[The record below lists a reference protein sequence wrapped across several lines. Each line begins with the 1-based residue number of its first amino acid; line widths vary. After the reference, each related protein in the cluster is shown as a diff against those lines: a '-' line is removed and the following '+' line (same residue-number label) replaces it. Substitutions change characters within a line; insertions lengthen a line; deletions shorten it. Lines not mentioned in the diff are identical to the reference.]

1 MFNKLVFQ
9 IFALMKKKLLTKN
22 EFLKLNNNKSKNLFL
37 KKEIF
42 NLYKKFLTS
51 TLNKRIAH
59 QTKWLG
65 EPILQLPQDLFIFQ
79 ELIFENKPDYIIEL
93 GVAWSGSLLYY
104 SSIFNIIGGKK
115 IIGIDTYIPTQ
126 IQKRINKFKKLKNC
140 IKLLNGF
147 STDEK
152 IIKEISKLTKNSKK
166 IIIHLDSDHSKKNV
180 LDELNKYSKLLKKGS
195 IIICGDTHV
204 EFFKNNPHG
213 RNKEY
218 RKGNNPMNALN
229 IFLKSKEGKKY
240 KQDLSYQDRYLLT
253 LNPFG
258 ILKKIKN

>member
-1 MFNKLVFQ
+1 
-9 IFALMKKKLLTKN
+9 MKKKLLTKN

-37 KKEIF
+37 NKEIF

-115 IIGIDTYIPTQ
+115 VIGIDTYIPTQ

-166 IIIHLDSDHSKKNV
+166 IIIHLDSDHSKKMC
-180 LDELNKYSKLLKKGS
+180 LRTKKIFKIIKKGS
-195 IIICGDTHV
+195 IIICDTHV
-204 EFFKNNPHG
+204 EFFKIIHG

-258 ILKKIKN
+258 ILKKSKTR